1 MNKRLLFVFILLLLA
16 LVSCQ
21 NDDLVMENS
30 EEPLV
35 NKNELS
41 EQEVIQVLNNF
52 IQKTSYSGMQTRS
65 NTVSVSKYEKKYYK
79 STKPSTR
86 SDNNTEVSIYNF
98 ELQSGN
104 DNGFALVCADK
115 TLYHLWHMHLL

>member
-30 EEPLV
+30 EEPSV

-41 EQEVIQVLNNF
+41 EQEVIQVLNSF
-52 IQKTSYSGMQTRS
+52 IQKTSYSGMQTRT
-65 NTVSVSKYEKKYYK
+65 NRVSISKYKK
-79 STKPSTR
+79 
-86 SDNNTEVSIYNF
+86 EI
-98 ELQSGN
+98 L
-104 DNGFALVCADK
+104 
-115 TLYHLWHMHLL
+115 